1 MAKVLIIDDD
11 PSYNEM
17 LCETVVRMGYDVDS
31 ALTLQGGLETAAH
44 DEFDVVFLDVR
55 MPDGN
60 GLEYLSRYRQ
70 GPGSPEVI
78 ILTGLGDPDGAE
90 MAIKS
95 GAWAYVQKGSSIK
108 EITLPLVRALEY
120 RREKSAGHAPLVL
133 KRDNIIGSSAVLRAN
148 LEIMARAAQSKAN
161 VLITGE
167 TGTGK
172 EVFARAIHENSER
185 ADGNFVVV
193 DCAALPGT
201 IVESVLFGHE
211 KGAFTGADR
220 SQSGLIAQA
229 DMGTLFLDEV
239 GELPLE
245 IQKRFLRVLQERHF
259 RPVGGQREVKSDF
272 RLVAATNRTL
282 EDMVEAGRF
291 RSDLLFRLRAFTLEL
306 APIRGNHQDIRDLAL
321 HYVGMLCQR
330 YQIGIKGMTPDFLS
344 ALYHYNWPG
353 NVRELINVL
362 DRAIASAQTEPTL
375 HIKHLPHDVR
385 IFVARSSIRRDENDP
400 TAHDSSDTDQTL
412 PSLNEF
418 RYQVESKYFQDL
430 MSICDGDV
438 KRACQ
443 ISKLSRSRLYDLLKK
458 YGIRRNY

>member
-11 PSYNEM
+11 PSYNSM
-17 LCETVVRMGYDVDS
+17 LRETVARMGYDVDS
-31 ALTLQGGLETAAH
+31 AMTLRGGLERAAL

-60 GLEYLSRYRQ
+60 GLEYLPRYRQ
-70 GPGSPEVI
+70 SPGSPEVI

-90 MAIKS
+90 LAIKS

-108 EITLPLVRALEY
+108 DITLPLVRALEY
-120 RREKSAGHAPLVL
+120 RREKSAGQGPLVL
-133 KRDNIIGSSAVLRAN
+133 KRDNIIGSSVVMRAS
-148 LEIMARAAQSKAN
+148 LELMARAAQSKAN

-185 ADGNFVVV
+185 AVGNFVVV

-239 GELPLE
+239 GELPVD

-272 RLVAATNRTL
+272 RLVAATNRNL
-282 EDMVEAGRF
+282 EDMVDAGRF
-291 RSDLLFRLRAFTLEL
+291 RSDLLFRLRAFSIEL
-306 APIRGNHQDIRDLAL
+306 TPLRGNQPDIRELAL
-321 HYVGMLCQR
+321 HYVGALCHR
-330 YQIGIKGMTPDFLS
+330 YRIGIKGMSPEFLS
-344 ALYHYNWPG
+344 ALYQYNWPG

-375 HIKHLPHDVR
+375 HIKHLPHNVR
-385 IFVARSSIRRDENDP
+385 IFVARSSIRRDDADSVEPENS
-400 TAHDSSDTDQTL
+400 DSLPGL
-412 PSLNEF
+412 PSLSEL
-418 RYQVESKYFQDL
+418 RAQVESKYFQDL
-430 MSICDGDV
+430 MSVCNGDV
-438 KRACQ
+438 GRACQ

-458 YGIRRNY
+458 YGIRRNF